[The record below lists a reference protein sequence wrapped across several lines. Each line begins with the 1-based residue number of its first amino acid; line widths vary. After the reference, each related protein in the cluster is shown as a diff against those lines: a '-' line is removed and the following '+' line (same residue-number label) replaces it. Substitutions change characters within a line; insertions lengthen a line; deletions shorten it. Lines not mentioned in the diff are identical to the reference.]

1 MSNIDS
7 SSHNINLLT
16 DSDISHYSDIYLKYD
31 IKNNIS
37 ENIMTKYEYTKLL
50 GIRTLQISLNSKC
63 LIEITPDLD
72 TPEKI
77 AEEELRQRKT
87 PYIIE
92 RKINDNLSDYWRVED
107 MVIDF

>member
-1 MSNIDS
+1 MTE
-7 SSHNINLLT
+7 NINLFRQ
-16 DSDISHYSDIYLKYD
+16 SDITNYSDIYTNYD
-31 IKNNIS
+31 IKSNISGNNI
-37 ENIMTKYEYTKLL
+37 TKYEYTKLL
-50 GIRTLQISLNSKC
+50 GIRTLQIAMGTDA
-63 LIEITPDLD
+63 LIEITDDLN

-92 RKINDNLSDYWRVED
+92 RKINDNHSDYWRIED